1 MAWHTR
7 PPQPMPTERKPNVDE
22 RCCGWRGAQVNS
34 GSSSPS
40 ALAPAAGEIGSVRG
54 LMIVRPIAGGVEVLA
69 PAKLNLFLEVLGRR
83 PDGYHEI
90 ETVMVAVSLYDTL
103 TFTDDPSGAI
113 SLRCSDPALPVGS
126 DNLVVLAAERLRAS
140 AGCHRGARIVL
151 EKTIPTEAGL
161 AGGSSDAAATLA
173 ALDRLWDLQ
182 TPPAKLSALAGEIG
196 SDVAFFAHAPAAVCR
211 GRGERVEP
219 VALKEEYHFVLVCPP
234 VGMSTVNVYRQV
246 VPPERPQPIGPVLE
260 ALAHGGPADLGRSLF
275 NRLQFFAE
283 TLLPELTRVKDALA
297 SLGSLLDG
305 SMMSGSGSAY
315 FGLCRSRAAA
325 CQAADILEPLGL
337 GWVRVVT
344 CGP

>member
-1 MAWHTR
+1 
-7 PPQPMPTERKPNVDE
+7 
-22 RCCGWRGAQVNS
+22 
-34 GSSSPS
+34 
-40 ALAPAAGEIGSVRG
+40 
-54 LMIVRPIAGGVEVLA
+54 
-69 PAKLNLFLEVLGRR
+69 
-83 PDGYHEI
+83 
-90 ETVMVAVSLYDTL
+90 VSLHDSL
-103 TFTDDPSGAI
+103 TFTDDPTGEI
-113 SLRCSDPALPVGS
+113 SLRCNEPALPVGG
-126 DNLVVLAAERLRAS
+126 DNLIVMAAARLKES
-140 AGCHRGARIVL
+140 AGSLRGARIVL
-151 EKTIPTEAGL
+151 DKAIPMQAGL

-173 ALDRLWDLQ
+173 ALDRLWDLR
-182 TPPAKLSALAGEIG
+182 TPPAKLIALAGEIG

-219 VALKEEYHFVLVCPP
+219 VPLKEEYHFVLVCPP

-283 TLLPELTRVKDALA
+283 TLLPELTRVRDALA